1 MPLNEELKYVCLV
14 VACAQILKRENRNS
28 LIQRNVCLKQL
39 FDNYQ
44 LAGNR
49 KATLFVTVSGL
60 SMNKPNFYSKKTDSF
75 AKCND
80 DFPLHVFY
88 LNAHPIWAR
97 ISKIFCLFVL
107 KKSMKL

>member
-1 MPLNEELKYVCLV
+1 MPLNEDLKYVCLV
-14 VACAQILKRENRNS
+14 VACAQVLKWENRNS

-60 SMNKPNFYSKKTDSF
+60 SMNKANFYSKKTDSF
-75 AKCND
+75 AKCLLLERPPD
-80 DFPLHVFY
+80 YFQDFLF
-88 LNAHPIWAR
+88 
-97 ISKIFCLFVL
+97 IFL

>member
-1 MPLNEELKYVCLV
+1 MPLNEDLKYVCLV
-14 VACAQILKRENRNS
+14 VACAQVLKWENRNS

-60 SMNKPNFYSKKTDSF
+60 SMNKANFYSKKTDSF
-75 AKCND
+75 AKCNV
-80 DFPLHVFY
+80 PLHAFY
-88 LNAHPIWAR
+88 LNANPIWAI
-97 ISKIFCLFVL
+97 ISKIFCLFV
-107 KKSMKL
+107 

>member
-1 MPLNEELKYVCLV
+1 MPLNEDLKYVCLV
-14 VACAQILKRENRNS
+14 VACAQVLKWENRNS

-60 SMNKPNFYSKKTDSF
+60 SMNKANFYSKKTDSF

-80 DFPLHVFY
+80 DFPLYAFY
-88 LNAHPIWAR
+88 LNAHPIWAI
-97 ISKIFCLFVL
+97 ISKIFCLFV
-107 KKSMKL
+107 

>member
-1 MPLNEELKYVCLV
+1 MPLNEDLKYVCLV
-14 VACAQILKRENRNS
+14 VACAQVLKWENRNS

-60 SMNKPNFYSKKTDSF
+60 SMNKANFYSKKTDSF

-80 DFPLHVFY
+80 DFPLYAFY
-88 LNAHPIWAR
+88 LNAHPIWPI
-97 ISKIFCLFVL
+97 ISKDFLFIFL
-107 KKSMKL
+107 KKSTKL

>member
-1 MPLNEELKYVCLV
+1 MPLNEELEYVCLV
-14 VACAQILKRENRNS
+14 AACAQILKWQNRNS

-60 SMNKPNFYSKKTDSF
+60 SMNKANFYSKKLTH
-75 AKCND
+75 
-80 DFPLHVFY
+80 LQ
-88 LNAHPIWAR
+88 NATM
-97 ISKIFCLFVL
+97 IFLCMP
-107 KKSMKL
+107 ST